1 MFSGIVEAVGQV
13 VAIEDRGEIRSIEIA
28 VPFEGLAL
36 GDSIAVDGCCL
47 TCRKIEGN
55 RVIFDLIPET
65 LAKSTLKQLKGGSKV
80 NLERV
85 LTLQKGISGHLVTGH
100 VDATGTVA
108 KMEPIPGGGW
118 FVEVSAP
125 KMVTELLIEKGSV
138 AVDGVSL
145 TVIEA
150 KSDSFS
156 FSLIPHTSTETTLG
170 SKKVG
175 DSVNLESDMFAKMIR
190 KLHHG

>member
-1 MFSGIVEAVGQV
+1 MFSGIVEAVGHV
-13 VAIEDRGEIRSIEIA
+13 VVVEDRGEIRSIEII
-28 VPFEGLAL
+28 VPFAELAL
-36 GDSIAVDGCCL
+36 GESIAVDGCCL

-55 RVIFDLIPET
+55 KVVFDLIPET
-65 LAKSTLKQLKGGSKV
+65 LEKSTLKQLKVGSRV

-108 KMEPIPGGGW
+108 KMEAIPGGGW
-118 FVEVSAP
+118 LVEVSAP
-125 KMVTELLIEKGSV
+125 KKVTELLVEKGSI

-145 TVIEA
+145 TVIEVNN
-150 KSDSFS
+150 SFFS